1 VKKNAAILALLS
13 FLPAQLFSWGPKGHA
28 VIADIAASRLTP
40 TTRANLDLLLGNN
53 SLASI
58 STWPDAIRSDRD
70 ETYGWHF
77 VDIPANATGFDE
89 ARDCFR
95 PQDSDKHPSAA
106 TDHHNCVVDRI
117 EMFGQVLA
125 DRNATERDRLLALLF
140 LVHFVAD
147 VHQPM
152 HAIDEARGANDI
164 KVTVFGVEQCGNNP
178 CNLHGVWDSGLVEH
192 TGYTEEQYVSHL
204 NELIARN
211 HLEQKA
217 GGSPADWANESH
229 REAIRA
235 LVKNGA
241 AIDEA
246 YYRANIQLVDERLA
260 LAGVRLA
267 ALLNDRLGKIPTDQF
282 KQDLLR
288 HQH

>member
-1 VKKNAAILALLS
+1 M
-13 FLPAQLFSWGPKGHA
+13 
-28 VIADIAASRLTP
+28 IADIAASRLAP

-58 STWPDAIRSDRD
+58 STWPDAVRSERD

-77 VDIPANATGFDE
+77 VGIPGNAGGFDE
-89 ARDCFR
+89 ARDCFH
-95 PQDSDKHPSAA
+95 PQERDKHPSAA

-125 DRNATERDRLLALLF
+125 DGNASERDRLLALIF
-140 LVHFVAD
+140 LVHFVGD
-147 VHQPM
+147 IHQPL
-152 HAIDEARGANDI
+152 HAMDEARGGNDI
-164 KVTVFGVEQCGNNP
+164 KVTVFGSDQCGNYP
-178 CNLHGVWDSGLVEH
+178 CNLHGVWDYSLVEH

-211 HLEQKA
+211 HWEQES

-229 REAIRA
+229 REA
-235 LVKNGA
+235 LQVWVKNGS

-260 LAGVRLA
+260 LAGIRLA
-267 ALLNDRLGKIPTDQF
+267 ALLNERLGKIPTNEF
-282 KQDLLR
+282 KQELLR